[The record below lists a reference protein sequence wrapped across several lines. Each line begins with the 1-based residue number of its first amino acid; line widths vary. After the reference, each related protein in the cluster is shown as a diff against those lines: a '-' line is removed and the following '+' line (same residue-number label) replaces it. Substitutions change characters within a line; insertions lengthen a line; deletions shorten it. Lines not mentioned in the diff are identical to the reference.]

1 MCKNL
6 LLIALLLST
15 TNTFAEIS
23 SCNVGGSAVF
33 TKIDLNAETRKAA
46 ITDQFEH
53 KVDGRITLI
62 REHGKGASE
71 FNVSFEYKM
80 NNTPTHIDL
89 IIVPVNEDT
98 YKVGVAGYIK
108 KNGKNYLDIADNDEA
123 MCF

>member
-1 MCKNL
+1 MGWAYVQELAANRAIVINNEYICRDIEL
-6 LLIALLLST
+6 Q
-15 TNTFAEIS
+15 
-23 SCNVGGSAVF
+23 CG
-33 TKIDLNAETRKAA
+33 RKRRLYK
-46 ITDQFEH
+46 DRFECRN

-98 YKVGVAGYIK
+98 YRVGVAGYIK

>member
-1 MCKNL
+1 MYKKL
-6 LLIALLLST
+6 LLITLLFST
-15 TNTFAEIS
+15 TNSFAEIS

-33 TKIDLNAETRKAA
+33 TRIELNAGAKKAA
-46 ITDQFEH
+46 ITDQFER

-62 REHGKGASE
+62 REHGNGVKE

-80 NNTPTHIDL
+80 NNTPTHVDL

-98 YKVGVAGYIK
+98 YRVGVAGYIK
-108 KNGKNYLDIADNDEA
+108 KNGKNYLEIAGNDEA